1 MGRARGDDGA
11 ASSVELMIV
20 LPVLVL
26 MIFGVIQMALC
37 WHARNIVESTAEES
51 SRIATAAD
59 GTCAEAQ
66 TEGAALGKR
75 LGGNFLEG
83 TPTVTCT
90 PGATVVVNVRGLA
103 LSILPGLDFPVT
115 ATASASAPKER

>member
-1 MGRARGDDGA
+1 
-11 ASSVELMIV
+11 MIV

-26 MIFGVIQMALC
+26 MTFGVIQMALC
-37 WHARNIVESTAEES
+37 WHARNIIESTAEEA

-66 TEGAALGKR
+66 TKGATLGKR

-83 TPTVTCT
+83 MPTVTCRA
-90 PGATVVVNVRGLA
+90 GATVVVNARGLA

-115 ATASASAPKER
+115 ATAEAAAPKER